1 MVHVRPSVDISTW
14 DNVDVVKYAE
24 ERMTELS
31 NHMDSIKHL
40 TDTEQKSGFSRLCKI
55 FASQI
60 KDRKTFFSKK
70 LSKLSSTH
78 QLLLSL
84 LAANNWSAN
93 RM

>member
-55 FASQI
+55 LHP
-60 KDRKTFFSKK
+60 K
-70 LSKLSSTH
+70 
-78 QLLLSL
+78 
-84 LAANNWSAN
+84 
-93 RM
+93 